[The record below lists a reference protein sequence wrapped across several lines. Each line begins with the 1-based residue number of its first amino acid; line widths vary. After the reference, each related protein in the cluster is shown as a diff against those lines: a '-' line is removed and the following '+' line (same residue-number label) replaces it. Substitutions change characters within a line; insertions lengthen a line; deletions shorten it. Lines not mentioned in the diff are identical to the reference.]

1 MNTFFVESIMF
12 SMKEVGVLEEKID
25 IREMKYGE
33 WDSLSITPKKEGRW
47 TQFYDKNTDKPIN
60 TITAID
66 YKKKYKPPR
75 RSVSVQGR
83 NIPNDVDSDVD
94 SYASLR
100 KSITSYTPALY
111 STVGPNFTTRF
122 EKKPERR
129 VSSQQSRRISTRE
142 SPRAQ
147 KHVKKPN
154 IKPEEVKDT
163 TLHTCSIND
172 IAIPQAKPILHKN
185 RGARNSFPFRVSLS
199 YLEQLN
205 ESKAVHHSIKVNLR
219 HSPRE
224 MGNLISTE
232 SSSYSALSSWET

>member
-1 MNTFFVESIMF
+1 MF

-33 WDSLSITPKKEGRW
+33 WDSLKITPKKEGRW

-66 YKKKYKPPR
+66 YKKKYRPPR

-83 NIPNDVDSDVD
+83 NIPNEHDSDVD

-111 STVGPNFTTRF
+111 STLGPNFTTRF

-129 VSSQQSRRISTRE
+129 VSSQQSRRINNRE
-142 SPRAQ
+142 SPRVTKQ
-147 KHVKKPN
+147 VIKPN
-154 IKPEEVKDT
+154 MKLEEVNDA
-163 TLHTCSIND
+163 TLHTCSLND
-172 IAIPQAKPILHKN
+172 IAIPQAKPIVHKN
-185 RGARNSFPFRVSLS
+185 RGAGNSFPFRVSLS

-205 ESKAVHHSIKVNLR
+205 ESRAVHHSINTKLK
-219 HSPRE
+219 HSPRR
-224 MGNLISTE
+224 MGNTIPTE
-232 SSSYSALSSWET
+232 SSSYSALSSLET